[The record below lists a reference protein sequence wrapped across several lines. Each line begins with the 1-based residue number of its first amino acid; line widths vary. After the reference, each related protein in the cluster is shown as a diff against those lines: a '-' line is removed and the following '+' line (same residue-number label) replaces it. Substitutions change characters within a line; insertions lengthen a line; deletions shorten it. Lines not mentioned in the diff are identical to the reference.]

1 MKASAAS
8 ATSSPDAG
16 TAAASADIDAL
27 ELSATAKKAAQELRK
42 KHPGVVFTSGRRNA
56 HDQAHA
62 MASNIVSSND
72 RKWISNTYVAGKKLQ
87 DWVDA
92 NPDKKTVDELTSGLE
107 ATLTGMSD
115 TEQSGIS
122 KHLSGDAFDVQPVTK
137 DADAIKADI
146 KALPGLSKFLES
158 EGGLVRWHAQ
168 F

>member
-1 MKASAAS
+1 MRQPAPPASP
-8 ATSSPDAG
+8 PDAG
-16 TAAASADIDAL
+16 VSGESADIDAL
-27 ELSATAKKAAQELRK
+27 DLSPTAKAAAQELRK
-42 KHPGVVFTSGRRNA
+42 KHPGVVFTSGRRNV

-72 RKWISNTYVAGKKLQ
+72 RKWIGKTYAAAKKLQ

-92 NPDKKTVDELTSGLE
+92 NPDKKTVDELTTGLE

-115 TEQSGIS
+115 AERGGVS
-122 KHLSGDAFDVQPVTK
+122 KHLSGEAFDVQPVTK
-137 DADAIKADI
+137 DAGAIKADI
-146 KALPGLSKFLES
+146 KALPGLTKFLES